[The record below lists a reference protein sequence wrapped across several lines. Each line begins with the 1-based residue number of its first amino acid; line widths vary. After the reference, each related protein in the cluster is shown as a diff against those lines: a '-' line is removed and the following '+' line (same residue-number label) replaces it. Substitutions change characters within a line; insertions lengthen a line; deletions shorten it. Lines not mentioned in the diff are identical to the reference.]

1 MPTSVTAV
9 RSESRPA
16 LHLRPQGSDSPPAFR
31 GPGHRKAGGKMPPE
45 LKKIWR
51 YYLYFL
57 SFKDEWFALT
67 KPQTKI
73 IMKTTAN
80 LKRRDF
86 LTKGGLAAMLPFTM
100 PLVGFSNQS
109 DSIREGRRVVTG
121 LNSSGKS
128 IVVSDGLVPENA
140 RSSGP
145 KTGNSFSDLWI
156 EEQVPVDLNGDTEPL
171 IGYSVKT
178 EPSQGGVTARIV
190 TWEPGFSYP
199 MHKTATLDFIFVI
212 SGQLE
217 LILEEGATIIAP
229 GDAVI
234 QRGTNHG
241 WRVVGDEPCTVAAI
255 LLSALK
261 EQ

>member
-1 MPTSVTAV
+1 MNTKTS
-9 RSESRPA
+9 
-16 LHLRPQGSDSPPAFR
+16 
-31 GPGHRKAGGKMPPE
+31 
-45 LKKIWR
+45 
-51 YYLYFL
+51 
-57 SFKDEWFALT
+57 
-67 KPQTKI
+67 
-73 IMKTTAN
+73 

-86 LTKGGLAAMLPFTM
+86 LTKGGFAAILPFTI

-109 DSIREGRRVVTG
+109 NSIREGRRVVTG

-128 IVVSDGLVPENA
+128 IIISDGLVPENA

-145 KTGNSFSDLWI
+145 KSRNSFSDLWI
-156 EEQVPVDLNGDTEPL
+156 EHQVPVDLNGETEPL
-171 IGYSVKT
+171 IGYSIKT
-178 EPSQGGVTARIV
+178 EPSQGGVTARIL
-190 TWEPGFSYP
+190 TWQPGFSYP

-217 LILEEGATIIAP
+217 LILEEGSTIIAP

-241 WRVVGDEPCTVAAI
+241 WRVVGDEPCTAVAI

-261 EQ
+261 